1 MALSRDERINIL
13 SVRLDLDVN
22 EFTEQ
27 VRDVSTNRL
36 GQMIKQLGLLERVA
50 RDTGHNIN
58 TYIAQGFDAAA
69 NTAQARI
76 REINNRL
83 QRDIHGTI
91 NLSGIGVD
99 AIVDKA
105 YSSMSREHIRYT
117 SGGLANVNAV
127 TDNHGRAIN
136 YQNLNI
142 DTGNYNQ
149 YLSRYAER
157 VVDEIANAVR
167 NGLTPDNIRRIY
179 GNEASDLIGR
189 GWTGTSNEARLQ
201 MAMAMANVSTMYDN
215 VDFFGNANDPTQK
228 ASMVDQ
234 LGRKA
239 IGTIQDANNT
249 LNQFYEKLG
258 SLVERQRLNFNK
270 IGELESIDS
279 ILNIGG
285 GKKAHMRFTAR
296 EMQSIAGL
304 GTPEE
309 ILSWVRNNSQYITE
323 THSDNEMAQQE
334 QYKKL
339 LIQEYDLELKINQ
352 AEREGNEQQVI
363 ELNKQRELVRLK
375 QQELNDYR
383 ATQIEGDG
391 RTREALTRTHGNIS
405 DTESI
410 AYLNERLSL
419 RNQEIDAT
427 NAQAYAEQQ
436 ALSQTTQREQELIRL
451 LNEENNAQQRLSTLK
466 EGSDERIRLQNRI
479 DLIRQEQQAYSDLAR
494 YAEIVNQTRT
504 SNFSRQGEEEV
515 VNRLMTLENQR
526 QEAWVKSYTLR
537 QKGNNDE
544 SQQYQN
550 IARNMGALYQTE
562 LQLART
568 NNILSQSSIDAL
580 DAQRRSSQQEQEII
594 KSRQRDLEI
603 QRQQNDTYKS
613 LTSDLNKYLNLLKEK
628 SKLETTKD
636 YKSSGVFGNAYANV
650 NSQIQTLTQSF
661 GNLISVQNDGKL
673 SIASWADTLG
683 ITREQYDKLA
693 LSIQDTNQKIT
704 DNQIKVKQEQDLQT
718 INKMVEAYTRLKTVQ
733 IQLQQAKDRN
743 YNDAEIAR
751 RTREVQLAEEHFN
764 KLKQEN
770 SELAKSE
777 TYRNAIANADNKM
790 ATSIS
795 YTNQNMTQQLT
806 LLQRLRNNLQRTAA
820 VAFNFNI
827 FNRIFMQLRQGISD
841 VIQKVKDFDKA
852 MTNIQMVTGK
862 TDSSVKQLLANY
874 SELAKELGT
883 TTEAVSSGSIEWFC
897 NKTM

>member
-105 YSSMSREHIRYT
+105 HSSMAREHVRYT
-117 SGGLANVNAV
+117 SGGLADATFENNQLRGLDITRLDNEYRRTISNYGNQIVEEITNAIRR
-127 TDNHGRAIN
+127 G
-136 YQNLNI
+136 
-142 DTGNYNQ
+142 
-149 YLSRYAER
+149 LSNE
-157 VVDEIANAVR
+157 
-167 NGLTPDNIRRIY
+167 NIRRIY
-179 GNEASDLIGR
+179 GNEAADLIGG
-189 GWTGTSNEARLQ
+189 GWTGTSDEARLQ
-201 MAMAMANVSTMYDN
+201 MATAMANVSTMYDN

-296 EMQSIAGL
+296 EMQSIQGL
-304 GTPEE
+304 TKPEE
-309 ILSWVRNNSQYITE
+309 LISWVRNNSQYITE

-363 ELNKQRELVRLK
+363 ELNRQRELVRLK

-383 ATQIEGDG
+383 ATQIDGDG

-405 DTESI
+405 DTDSI

-419 RNQEIDAT
+419 RNQEINAT

-568 NNILSQSSIDAL
+568 NNVLSQSSIDAL

-693 LSIQDTNQKIT
+693 LSVQDTNQKIT

-718 INKMVEAYTRLKTVQ
+718 INKMVEAYTRLKTAQ
-733 IQLQQAKDRN
+733 MQLQQGKDRN

-852 MTNIQMVTGK
+852 MTDIQMVTGK

-883 TTEAVSSGSIEWFC
+883 TTEAVAEGESVRPLKIL
-897 NKTM
+897 